1 MYLHIPLY
9 LGQYPNML
17 APQLTGRLLSVVD
30 DNLNIQNLLKQCD
43 EEGPSQNALVPAF
56 HCMHTPGGP
65 LKYSLEGH
73 QFAIFGFKLTP
84 DLRYIVSVSNKFIT
98 WDVSTSDL
106 VREVSPGVSGLMMD
120 VAISP
125 DNRFIAAYTSNNEII
140 LLNALIS
147 ELTVIKNPFRP
158 TESIIGLVLLD
169 SRLIVYGKFEWTI
182 YNTSGKM
189 LQMNKSNFV
198 HQPILSIQMT
208 TIQDYSII
216 NWSGDASVDTSMILS
231 TSKGGIKIPA
241 LTFHSAIVLN
251 KQQTKVWV
259 CPTSSSNRIAM
270 YKIEN
275 NKWEQCLQYEEKS
288 TSFLQLSLSMD
299 ESYVIGTFHSGFHL
313 WKTSTSNIGEAKESN
328 ILFQLPYGIYN
339 VSKGINKSS
348 SCVLSAKNQYGIAGI
363 RKDLYIWDVK
373 TGNLVKTLAAHFG
386 RILDVQPL
394 SLGRMNTVIT
404 SSIDRTVKVWNIN
417 NIFGQVHQINR
428 HELQIDA
435 VSLSTSAGIAVTVTR
450 NCIGVWDLLKGK
462 LKTKL
467 ADSPLGAI
475 ITHALVSSNGKNVLA
490 IESGFVIHWD
500 LETEKVIH
508 KCEQDNVKQIF
519 FYDQEQKSLV
529 VSTKGTGLN
538 AKVICKAR
546 SFPDGIIQFEFEV
559 PYKYF
564 KDIVLTSDSRF
575 FVAYGLEKSKDTFF
589 VYKTSNGELSHKFL
603 VKYPSLNAKSPML
616 SNIFPMQERPGQ
628 IVVVDQEKGNII
640 DVVNKKFVRSIRN
653 WYGESDKS
661 GRYGVYAPSKGGL
674 DLIDLRTGN
683 VKRQLIPKIAEGIF
697 NIICKFNETNEYVL
711 YYHSGRKTL
720 RVFRVLDGEMIA
732 NYRVPSD
739 LSSIQS
745 TTDGNNVALGM
756 VDGSLTV
763 LTIADTS
770 KPDMKGYLKTLPSR
784 AKIQNANSVLNNI

>member
-1 MYLHIPLY
+1 
-9 LGQYPNML
+9 ML

-30 DNLNIQNLLKQCD
+30 NNLNIQNLLKQCD

-106 VREVSPGVSGLMMD
+106 VREVSPRVSGLMMD

-125 DNRFIAAYTSNNEII
+125 DNRFIAAFTSNNEII

-147 ELTVIKNPFRP
+147 ELTIIKNPFRP

-169 SRLIVYGKFEWTI
+169 SRLIVYGKFEWAL
-182 YNTSGKM
+182 YDTSGTM
-189 LQMNKSNFV
+189 IQMNKNKFV
-198 HQPILSIQMT
+198 QQPILTVQMT
-208 TIQDYSII
+208 SIQDYSII
-216 NWSGDASVDTSMILS
+216 NWSGDASVDTGMILS
-231 TSKGGIKIPA
+231 TTKCGVEIPT
-241 LTFHSAIVLN
+241 LTFHGAIVLN
-251 KQQTKVWV
+251 REQNKVWV
-259 CPTSSSNRIAM
+259 CPDSSSNRIAM
-270 YKIEN
+270 YKIN
-275 NKWEQCLQYEEKS
+275 SNKWEFCQQYEEYS
-288 TSFLQLSLSMD
+288 NSSFLQLSLSTD

-313 WKTSTSNIGEAKESN
+313 WKTTTSGIAMGNN
-328 ILFQLPYGIYN
+328 NTVVFQLPYGIYN
-339 VSKGINKSS
+339 VSKGVNKSS
-348 SCVLSAKNQYGIAGI
+348 SCVLSADNQYGIAGI

-373 TGNLVKTLAAHFG
+373 TGDLVKTLAAHFG

-394 SLGRMNTVIT
+394 CLGRMNTVIT

-428 HELQIDA
+428 HELQIDS

-450 NCIGVWDLLKGK
+450 NCIGVWDLLKGT

-508 KCEQDNVKQIF
+508 KCEQDDVKQLF

-529 VSTKGTGLN
+529 VSTKGAGLN

-546 SFPDGIIQFEFEV
+546 AFPDGTNQFEFEF
-559 PYKYF
+559 PYKHF
-564 KDIVLTSDSRF
+564 KEIALTSDSRF
-575 FVAYGLEKSKDTFF
+575 FVGFGVEKSKETFF
-589 VYKTSNGELSHKFL
+589 VYKTTNGDLSHKFL
-603 VKYPSLNAKSPML
+603 VKYPSMNAKSPML
-616 SNIFPMQERPGQ
+616 SSIYPMQERPGQ

-640 DVVNKKFVRSIRN
+640 DVVNRKFVRSIRN
-653 WYGESDKS
+653 WYGVSDKS

-720 RVFRVLDGEMIA
+720 RVFRVIDGRLIA

-763 LTIADTS
+763 LTIADTL
-770 KPDMKGYLKTLPSR
+770 KPDMIDYLKTLPSR
-784 AKIQNANSVLNNI
+784 TKIQNDVSVLSKAS

>member
-1 MYLHIPLY
+1 
-9 LGQYPNML
+9 ML
-17 APQLTGRLLSVVD
+17 APQLTGRLLSVVE

-120 VAISP
+120 VVISP

-147 ELTVIKNPFRP
+147 ELTIIKNPFRP

-169 SRLIVYGKFEWTI
+169 TRLVVYGKFEWAVYSTA
-182 YNTSGKM
+182 GKM
-189 LQMNKSNFV
+189 VAMNKS
-198 HQPILSIQMT
+198 HYIQQPILTMQMT
-208 TIQDYSII
+208 SIQDYSII
-216 NWSGDASVDTSMILS
+216 NWSGDASIDTSMILS
-231 TSKGGIKIPA
+231 TVRNGVAIPS
-241 LTFHSAIVLN
+241 LTLHSAIVLN
-251 KQQTKVWV
+251 REQTKLWI
-259 CPTSSSNRIAM
+259 CPRSLSNSIAKYEM
-270 YKIEN
+270 IN
-275 NKWEQCLQYEEKS
+275 GKWELCVESKENS
-288 TSFLQLSLSMD
+288 GAFLQLMLSTD
-299 ESYVIGTFHSGFHL
+299 ESYVIGTFHSGFLL
-313 WKTSTSNIGEAKESN
+313 WKTNTLYSENATENTIV
-328 ILFQLPYGIYN
+328 FQLPYGIYN
-339 VSKGINKSS
+339 VSKGMNKSS
-348 SCVLSAKNQYGIAGI
+348 SCVLSANNQYGIAGI

-373 TGNLVKTLAAHFG
+373 SGELVKTLAAHFG

-428 HELQIDA
+428 HELPIDS

-450 NCIGVWDLLKGK
+450 NCIGVWDLLKGT
-462 LKTKL
+462 LKSKL
-467 ADSPLGAI
+467 ADCALGAI
-475 ITHALVSSNGKNVLA
+475 ITHAIVSSSGKNVLA
-490 IESGFVIHWD
+490 VESGYVIHWD
-500 LETEKVIH
+500 LETEKVLS
-508 KCEQDNVKQIF
+508 KSEQDNVKQIF
-519 FYDQEQKSLV
+519 FYDQEQKTLV
-529 VSTKGTGLN
+529 VSTKGTGTN
-538 AKVICKAR
+538 AKVICRAR
-546 SFPDGIIQFEFEV
+546 LFPDGYNQFEFDF
-559 PYKYF
+559 PYKHF
-564 KDIVLTSDSRF
+564 KEIAVTSDSRF
-575 FVAYGLEKSKDTFF
+575 FVAYGLEKTKETFF
-589 VYKTSNGELSHKFL
+589 VYKTTNGELSHKFL
-603 VKYPSLNAKSPML
+603 VKYPSMNAKSPLL
-616 SNIFPMQERPGQ
+616 SSILPMQEKPGQ

-640 DVVNKKFVRSIRN
+640 DVVNKKFLRSIRN
-653 WYGESDKS
+653 WCGCSDKS

-683 VKRQLIPKIAEGIF
+683 VKRQLLPKIAEGIF

-720 RVFRVLDGEMIA
+720 RVFRVSDGKLIA

-763 LTIADTS
+763 LAIADTS
-770 KPDMKGYLKTLPSR
+770 KPDMINYLKTLPSR
-784 AKIQNANSVLNNI
+784 AKADKL